1 MQYWKI
7 TKLDNRHTGHEW
19 FTHSISYNISGGFR
33 QYRTTAENE
42 ITFMDHRTWCWENF
56 GPSCE
61 LRLFD
66 AVLHR
71 TDEHTLVKTWAWRTD
86 DLKLRLYLTE
96 EAMVFF
102 TLAHNS

>member
-7 TKLDNRHTGHEW
+7 TKLDGRHTGHEW
-19 FTHSISYNISGGFR
+19 FTHSINYSMYVRGH
-33 QYRTTAENE
+33 YRTVSENE
-42 ITFMDHRTWCWENF
+42 ITFMDHRVWCWENF

-71 TDEHTLVKTWAWRTD
+71 TDEHNLVKTWAWRTD
-86 DLKLRLYLTE
+86 DFKLKLFLTE

-102 TLAHNS
+102 TLAHST